1 MRANRAHGQGSPMQS
16 SGQKL
21 PVIVVAPFGKDAE
34 LICSALQRASLSC
47 EVYPDARSALPRL
60 SDHAGALVLE
70 EEAVN
75 DEVIRD
81 FSQILQ
87 QQPPWSD
94 APVVLLTRAA
104 SGVRRRTKLMA
115 GMWQPLARTVLL
127 ERPVRPETLVS
138 TVETVIRARHR
149 QFQVRDAMEQLQAS
163 EARYRSLILATASIV
178 WTTDLH
184 GNIIER
190 LPSWEA
196 YTGQSFQEYR
206 GRRWVNAIHQED
218 RAAAVSAISEAL
230 AGLRPF
236 QLEFRLL
243 RHDGQHRCVL
253 ARGVPVFRSDS
264 TVKEW
269 VETCTDIQDRKDSE
283 RALRR
288 SERMAMA
295 GQLAAAIAHEINNP
309 LQAVT
314 SLVYLMRTRANNE
327 ELRRFAT
334 QAQEE
339 LARITEISAQT
350 LGMYRK
356 STNPMMTDVAELL
369 SALVQLFKATFDKN
383 NIRVRSE
390 LVRGTAILAFPNEL
404 KQLFANLIS
413 NAIDATPS
421 GGEVRIMARPA
432 TQYRESGPKGVRV
445 VVADTGSGIEEG
457 IKRHIFEPFVTSKGE
472 TGTGLG
478 LWICD
483 DIVKRHGGTLK
494 LKSKVGARSG
504 SVFSI

>member
-178 WTTDLH
+178 WTTDLK
-184 GNIIER
+184 GNIVDR
-190 LPSWEA
+190 LPSWESF
-196 YTGQSFQEYR
+196 TGQSFAQYQGHGWSEAIHPDDRERAVSTISAALPELRPYQLEYR
-206 GRRWVNAIHQED
+206 
-218 RAAAVSAISEAL
+218 
-230 AGLRPF
+230 
-236 QLEFRLL
+236 
-243 RHDGQHRCVL
+243 
-253 ARGVPVFRSDS
+253 
-264 TVKEW
+264 
-269 VETCTDIQDRKDSE
+269 
-283 RALRR
+283 LRR
-288 SERMAMA
+288 HA
-295 GQLAAAIAHEINNP
+295 
-309 LQAVT
+309 
-314 SLVYLMRTRANNE
+314 
-327 ELRRFAT
+327 
-334 QAQEE
+334 
-339 LARITEISAQT
+339 
-350 LGMYRK
+350 
-356 STNPMMTDVAELL
+356 
-369 SALVQLFKATFDKN
+369 
-383 NIRVRSE
+383 
-390 LVRGTAILAFPNEL
+390 
-404 KQLFANLIS
+404 
-413 NAIDATPS
+413 
-421 GGEVRIMARPA
+421 
-432 TQYRESGPKGVRV
+432 
-445 VVADTGSGIEEG
+445 
-457 IKRHIFEPFVTSKGE
+457 
-472 TGTGLG
+472 
-478 LWICD
+478 C
-483 DIVKRHGGTLK
+483 
-494 LKSKVGARSG
+494 
-504 SVFSI
+504 